1 MKTLA
6 AVFLCVSLTPPC
18 AARAAEPVDTV
29 QGIIQSQITAFLN
42 DDAKTAYSFASPTI
56 RGKFPTEDAFFD
68 MVKKGYAPVYRPGNF
83 AFGRAKVADG
93 MVVQEVL
100 ISGPDGKVS
109 LGHSWESAALTPFKL
124 VDGTVP
130 RAADQVVL
138 DRELASRTGLKV
150 VKRAILAARP

>member
-56 RGKFPTEDAFFD
+56 RGKFPTEGAFFD
-68 MVKKGYAPVYRPGNF
+68 IVKKGYAPVYRPGNF

-100 ISGPDGKVS
+100 ISGPDGKD
-109 LGHSWESAALTPFKL
+109 WTALY
-124 VDGTVP
+124 
-130 RAADQVVL
+130 QVVKQPDGRYKINGVHL
-138 DRELASRTGLKV
+138 GRTAPG
-150 VKRAILAARP
+150 PES